1 MSKVVVPEIDYVGL
15 YQDIRSVLSEPVGVP
30 DLGTA
35 YSRSVT
41 FEDRVAFPNKNRVIG
56 SPGTDYFFVRHSVCR
71 FERFEDS
78 LCEGLTNRLS
88 IASEEDYRN
97 RDFFDRDVGAGA
109 LFGFE
114 SGQFSDHTVVRV
126 EGRIPGELMGYS
138 FSSPRTGRILTLART
153 LLQVDTDNPLKLRT
167 LILES
172 DGTVSS
178 DTKRPIRR

>member
-41 FEDRVAFPNKNRVIG
+41 FEDRVAFPNKSRVIG
-56 SPGTDYFFVRHSVCR
+56 SSESYRFVRHSVCR
-71 FERFEDS
+71 YKDCLSER
-78 LCEGLTNRLS
+78 LTDRLLV
-88 IASEEDYRN
+88 IREEDYRN
-97 RDFFDRDVGAGA
+97 RDFFDRDVEDGA
-109 LFGFE
+109 LFGFKSE
-114 SGQFSDHTVVRV
+114 QFSDHTMVRV
-126 EGRIPGELMGYS
+126 EGRIPGELMSYS

-178 DTKRPIRR
+178 DTKRSIRR